1 MTLTRRTGAQVA
13 LAALVAMLAGCAGFQ
28 LPGMAPKADPAA
40 TAAANAPPAPTGVA
54 DSRASYRIDVQTD
67 DALRPLLISFLDLSR
82 FQNAPEAEGITNAE
96 LDRLVAAAPMQVR
109 HLVETEGYFNSET
122 RVDKLVEAGNPIP
135 LLLRVSV
142 KPGPRT
148 DVDTVTI
155 DAIGELKD
163 AVDAGDAE
171 ATATI
176 AALRNGWSL
185 LPADPFTQ
193 GAWNSA
199 KTATLSRLRAEGY
212 PVATWAN
219 THAGVEAELN
229 LATLTLRADSG
240 PLFRLGQIRV
250 EGLQRY
256 TEEAVKNLSDFEPG
270 TPYKE
275 KLLLDYQERLQK
287 LGLFEGAVVEIDPDP
302 ATAKTAPVIVRVKEQ
317 QQQQATLGVGVSAN
331 TGARFTLEHTNRKL
345 FDRPY
350 IAKTKMEYGAE
361 RKYLETEVDTYPLPN
376 LYRNLIAGSLEQL
389 RTDEELRTSAT
400 VRIGRAQDRERLQRL
415 YFLEAVTSRL
425 AAPLQTNNDSALS
438 ANYHWIYRDVDNV
451 LLPTRGVT
459 VSLQTA
465 LGGAY
470 STTSDSGPFARAYGR
485 LTWYR
490 PLGGWFA
497 TTRVEAAQ
505 VFAKDS
511 VGVPDTLLFRAGGD
525 DSVRGYGYRSLSPV
539 DYTVLGTVIRSGRV
553 LFTGSAE
560 LARPF
565 SARYPA
571 FLGAVFVDTGNAAD
585 RWGRLDPVVGYGVG
599 VRWRSPVGPLRLD
612 LAYGEAVKQFRVH
625 LSVGVAF

>member
-1 MTLTRRTGAQVA
+1 MTLTWRTSARCA
-13 LAALVAMLAGCAGFQ
+13 LAAALALLTGCAGFH
-28 LPGMAPKADPAA
+28 LPGLKPEPDSA
-40 TAAANAPPAPTGVA
+40 TAEKPAPTGVA
-54 DSRASYRIDVQTD
+54 DARASYRLDVQTD
-67 DALRPLLISFLDLSR
+67 DALRRLLISFLDLSR

-96 LDRLVAAAPMQVR
+96 LDRLLAAAPMQVR
-109 HLVETEGYFNSET
+109 HLIETEGYFNSET
-122 RVDKLVEAGNPIP
+122 RIDKVIEPANEIP
-135 LLLRVSV
+135 LLLRISV

-155 DAIGELKD
+155 DASGELKD
-163 AVDAGDAE
+163 AIDAGDAD
-171 ATATI
+171 AAATI

-193 GAWNSA
+193 SAWNSA
-199 KTATLSRLRAEGY
+199 KTATLARLRADGY
-212 PVATWAN
+212 PVAAWAE
-219 THAGVEAELN
+219 TSAGVEAELN
-229 LATLTLRADSG
+229 LATLRLRAESG
-240 PLFRLGQIRV
+240 PLFRLGSIKV

-256 TEEAVKNLSDFEPG
+256 TEDAVKNLADFNPG
-270 TPYKE
+270 APYKE

-302 ATAKTAPVIVRVKEQ
+302 ATAKAAPVTVRVKEQ
-317 QQQQATLGVGVSAN
+317 QQQQATVGLGFSAN

-350 IAKTKMEYGAE
+350 IAKTKAEYGAE

-389 RTDEELRTSAT
+389 RTADELRTSAT

-425 AAPLQTNNDSALS
+425 QAPLQTNNDSAIS

-451 LLPTRGVT
+451 LLPTRGIT

-465 LGGAY
+465 LGNAF

-485 LTWYR
+485 LTWYK

-497 TTRVEAAQ
+497 TARVEAGQ
-505 VFAKDS
+505 VFAKDA

-539 DYTVLGTVIRSGRV
+539 DYTVLGTVVRSGRV

-560 LARPF
+560 VAHPF

-571 FLGAVFVDTGNAAD
+571 FLGAVFVDAGNAAD
-585 RWGRLDPVVGYGVG
+585 RWGGIDPVVGYGVG
-599 VRWRSPVGPLRLD
+599 VRWRSPVGPLKLD

>member
-1 MTLTRRTGAQVA
+1 MTLTWRTGAQVA
-13 LAALVAMLAGCAGFQ
+13 LAAALALLTGCAGFQ
-28 LPGMAPKADPAA
+28 LPGMAPEREAA
-40 TAAANAPPAPTGVA
+40 TADKPAPAPTGIA
-54 DSRASYRIDVQTD
+54 DARASYRLDVQTD
-67 DALRPLLISFLDLSR
+67 GDLRDLLISFLDLSR

-109 HLVETEGYFNSET
+109 HLIETEGYFNSET
-122 RVDKLVEAGNPIP
+122 RIDRVIEPSNPIP
-135 LLLRVSV
+135 LLLRIGV
-142 KPGPRT
+142 KLGPRT

-155 DAIGELKD
+155 DATGELKD
-163 AVDAGDAE
+163 AIDAGDAD
-171 ATATI
+171 AAATI
-176 AALRNGWSL
+176 AALRDGWNL

-199 KTATLSRLRAEGY
+199 KTATLARLRAEGY
-212 PVATWAN
+212 PAATWAE
-219 THAGVEAELN
+219 TQAGVEAELN
-229 LATLTLRADSG
+229 LATLRLLADSG
-240 PLFRLGQIRV
+240 PLFRLGTIRV

-256 TEEAVKNLSDFEPG
+256 TEEAVKNLSDFQPG
-270 TPYKE
+270 APYKE

-287 LGLFEGAVVEIDPDP
+287 IGLFEGAVVEIDPDL
-302 ATAKTAPVIVRVKEQ
+302 ATAKAAPVIVRVKEQ
-317 QQQQATLGVGVSAN
+317 QQQQATVGLGFSAN
-331 TGARFTLEHTNRKL
+331 TGARFTLEHTNRRL

-350 IAKTKMEYGAE
+350 ITKTKIEYGGE
-361 RKYLETEVDTYPLPN
+361 RKYLETEVNTYPLPN
-376 LYRNLIAGSLEQL
+376 LYRNLLAGSLEQL

-400 VRIGRAQDRERLQRL
+400 VRIGRAQDKERLQRL
-415 YFLEAVTSRL
+415 YFAEAVTSRL
-425 AAPLQTNNDSALS
+425 EAPLQTNNDSALS
-438 ANYHWIYRDVDNV
+438 ANYHWIYRDIDNV

-465 LGGAY
+465 FGGAY
-470 STTSDSGPFARAYGR
+470 STTNDSGPFARGYGR

-497 TTRVEAAQ
+497 TTRIEAGQ
-505 VFAKDS
+505 VFAQDA

-539 DYTVLGTVIRSGRV
+539 DYTVIGTVVRSGRV

-599 VRWRSPVGPLRLD
+599 VRWRSPVGPLSLD
-612 LAYGEAVKQFRVH
+612 LAYGEAIKQFRVH

>member
-1 MTLTRRTGAQVA
+1 MTLTWRTSAQLA
-13 LAALVAMLAGCAGFQ
+13 LAAALAVLTGCAGFH
-28 LPGMAPKADPAA
+28 LPGLKPEPDSA
-40 TAAANAPPAPTGVA
+40 TAEKPAPTGVA
-54 DSRASYRIDVQTD
+54 DARASYRLDVQTD
-67 DALRPLLISFLDLSR
+67 DALRRLLISFLDLSR

-96 LDRLVAAAPMQVR
+96 LDRLLAAAPMQVR
-109 HLVETEGYFNSET
+109 HLIETEGYFNSET
-122 RVDKLVEAGNPIP
+122 RIDKVIEPANEIP
-135 LLLRVSV
+135 LLLRISV

-155 DAIGELKD
+155 DASGELKD
-163 AVDAGDAE
+163 AIDAGDAD
-171 ATATI
+171 AAATI

-193 GAWNSA
+193 SAWNSA
-199 KTATLSRLRAEGY
+199 KTATLARLRADGY
-212 PVATWAN
+212 PVAAWAE
-219 THAGVEAELN
+219 TSAGVEAELN
-229 LATLTLRADSG
+229 LATLRLRAESG
-240 PLFRLGQIRV
+240 PLFRLGSIKV

-256 TEEAVKNLSDFEPG
+256 TEDAVKNLADFNPG
-270 TPYKE
+270 APYKE

-302 ATAKTAPVIVRVKEQ
+302 ATAKAAPVTVRVKEQ
-317 QQQQATLGVGVSAN
+317 QQQQATVGLGFSAN

-350 IAKTKMEYGAE
+350 IAKTKAEYGAE

-389 RTDEELRTSAT
+389 RTADELRTSAT

-425 AAPLQTNNDSALS
+425 QAPLQTNNDSAIS

-451 LLPTRGVT
+451 LLPTRGIT

-465 LGGAY
+465 LGNAF

-485 LTWYR
+485 LTWYK

-497 TTRVEAAQ
+497 TARVEAGQ
-505 VFAKDS
+505 VFAKDA

-539 DYTVLGTVIRSGRV
+539 DYTVLGTVVRSGRV

-560 LARPF
+560 VAHPF

-571 FLGAVFVDTGNAAD
+571 FLGAVFVDAGNAAD
-585 RWGRLDPVVGYGVG
+585 RWGGIDPVVGYGVG
-599 VRWRSPVGPLRLD
+599 VRWRSPVGPLKLD

>member
-1 MTLTRRTGAQVA
+1 MTLTWRTSAQLA
-13 LAALVAMLAGCAGFQ
+13 LAAALALLTGCAGFH
-28 LPGMAPKADPAA
+28 LPGLKPEPDSA
-40 TAAANAPPAPTGVA
+40 TAEKPAPAPTGVA
-54 DSRASYRIDVQTD
+54 DARASYRLDVQTD
-67 DALRPLLISFLDLSR
+67 DALRRLLISFLDLSR

-96 LDRLVAAAPMQVR
+96 LDRLLAAAPMQVR
-109 HLVETEGYFNSET
+109 HLIETEGYFNSET
-122 RVDKLVEAGNPIP
+122 RIDKIIEPGNEIP
-135 LLLRVSV
+135 LLLRISV

-148 DVDTVTI
+148 EVDTVTI
-155 DAIGELKD
+155 DASGELKD
-163 AVDAGDAE
+163 AIDAGDAE

-193 GAWNSA
+193 SAWNSA
-199 KTATLSRLRAEGY
+199 KTATLARLRADGY
-212 PVATWAN
+212 PVAAWAE
-219 THAGVEAELN
+219 TSAGVEAELN
-229 LATLTLRADSG
+229 LATLRLRAESG
-240 PLFRLGQIRV
+240 PLFRLGSIKV

-256 TEEAVKNLSDFEPG
+256 TEDAVKNLADFNPG
-270 TPYKE
+270 APYKE
-275 KLLLDYQERLQK
+275 KLLLDYHERLQK

-302 ATAKTAPVIVRVKEQ
+302 ATAKAAPVTVRVKEQ
-317 QQQQATLGVGVSAN
+317 QQQQATVGLGFSAN

-350 IAKTKMEYGAE
+350 IAKTKAEYGAE

-389 RTDEELRTSAT
+389 RTADELRTSAT

-425 AAPLQTNNDSALS
+425 EAPLQTNNDSAIS

-451 LLPTRGVT
+451 LLPTRGIT

-465 LGGAY
+465 LGNAF

-485 LTWYR
+485 LTWYK

-497 TTRVEAAQ
+497 TARVEAGQ

-539 DYTVLGTVIRSGRV
+539 DYTVLGTVVRSGRV

-560 LARPF
+560 VAHPF

-571 FLGAVFVDTGNAAD
+571 FLGAVFVDAGNAAD
-585 RWGRLDPVVGYGVG
+585 RWGGIDPVVGYGVG
-599 VRWRSPVGPLRLD
+599 VRWRSPVGPLKLD

>member
-1 MTLTRRTGAQVA
+1 MTLTWRTSAQLA
-13 LAALVAMLAGCAGFQ
+13 LAAALALLTGCAGFH
-28 LPGMAPKADPAA
+28 LPGLKPEPDSA
-40 TAAANAPPAPTGVA
+40 TAEKPAPAPTGVA
-54 DSRASYRIDVQTD
+54 DARASYRLDVQTD
-67 DALRPLLISFLDLSR
+67 DALRRLLISFLDLSR

-96 LDRLVAAAPMQVR
+96 LDRLLAAAPMQVR
-109 HLVETEGYFNSET
+109 HLIETEGYFNSET
-122 RVDKLVEAGNPIP
+122 RIDKIIEPGNEIP
-135 LLLRVSV
+135 LLLRISV

-148 DVDTVTI
+148 EVDTVTI
-155 DAIGELKD
+155 DASGELKD
-163 AVDAGDAE
+163 AIDAGDAE

-193 GAWNSA
+193 SAWNSA
-199 KTATLSRLRAEGY
+199 KTATLARLRADGY
-212 PVATWAN
+212 PVAAWAE
-219 THAGVEAELN
+219 TSAGVEAELN
-229 LATLTLRADSG
+229 LATLRLRAESG
-240 PLFRLGQIRV
+240 PLFRLGSIKV

-256 TEEAVKNLSDFEPG
+256 TEDAVKNLADFNPG
-270 TPYKE
+270 APYKE

-302 ATAKTAPVIVRVKEQ
+302 ATAKAAPVTVRVKEQ
-317 QQQQATLGVGVSAN
+317 QQQQATVGLGFSAN

-350 IAKTKMEYGAE
+350 IAKTKAEYGAE

-389 RTDEELRTSAT
+389 RTADELRTSAT

-425 AAPLQTNNDSALS
+425 EAPLQTNNDSAIS

-451 LLPTRGVT
+451 LLPTRGIT

-465 LGGAY
+465 LGNAF

-485 LTWYR
+485 LTWYK

-497 TTRVEAAQ
+497 TARVEAGQ

-539 DYTVLGTVIRSGRV
+539 DYTVLGTVVRSGRV

-560 LARPF
+560 VAHPF

-571 FLGAVFVDTGNAAD
+571 FLGAVFVDAGNAAD
-585 RWGRLDPVVGYGVG
+585 RWGGIDPVVGYGVG
-599 VRWRSPVGPLRLD
+599 VRWRSPVGPLKLD